1 MDTHDNWNTCLLFRN
16 RQLTKQLKD
25 YQKVSVLADCSSSL
39 LVSMGQLLCL
49 HRKPSYGIVGDATEW
64 KNLFTVIDLFYG
76 GCLSDKLASF
86 HLSFQEMKLCYLVRA
101 RLNNKVIAILFN
113 ITPRSVLK
121 AKQRIKNKMLLASTD
136 CFDTYIRQY

>member
-16 RQLTKQLKD
+16 KQLTKQLKD

-49 HRKPSYGIVGDATEW
+49 HRKPSYGIVGDAAEW
-64 KNLFTVIDLFYG
+64 EDLFTVIDLFYG

-101 RLNNKVIAILFN
+101 RLNNKAIAILFN